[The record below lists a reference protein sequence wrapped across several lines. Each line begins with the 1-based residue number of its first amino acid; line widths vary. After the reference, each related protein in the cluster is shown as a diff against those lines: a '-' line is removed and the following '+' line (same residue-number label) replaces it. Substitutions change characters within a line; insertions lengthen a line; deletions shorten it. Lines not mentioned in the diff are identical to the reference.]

1 MRISPV
7 SGNKLIERIFEDLFT
22 AVVWKI
28 VPFLVMEEDVVFDVV
43 YACNLP
49 TFIHTLSQIKGLCGS
64 MSYNLSSACSTSI
77 VSGDIVVTLNPEFK
91 GAPSIDHFIIGGL
104 VASHYTQV

>member
-1 MRISPV
+1 
-7 SGNKLIERIFEDLFT
+7 
-22 AVVWKI
+22 
-28 VPFLVMEEDVVFDVV
+28 MEEDVVFDVV

-77 VSGDIVVTLNPEFK
+77 VSGDIVVTLHPEFK

-104 VASHYTQV
+104 VVIKLFHILEVFGNLIVASHYTQV